1 MKTSTL
7 YAITAE
13 VTELNKGKKEK
24 DVVYFQPGDNY
35 ESRIAK
41 TKTVC
46 EYIVPRFKTLS
57 GLLIPLEKILLQPVL
72 KSFIKVFIQYD
83 EGLENKL
90 TKAPLLGLAKSIL
103 SCYQIQ

>member
-46 EYIVPRFKTLS
+46 EYIVPRF
-57 GLLIPLEKILLQPVL
+57 
-72 KSFIKVFIQYD
+72 
-83 EGLENKL
+83 
-90 TKAPLLGLAKSIL
+90 
-103 SCYQIQ
+103 